1 MKGQVLKALL
11 SRRELC
17 FGSLECTPLS
27 SLVSRT
33 YAADLAWFHSHTSP
47 PVRRWFRISG
57 KRMRENEIWSTKID
71 PETSEICEQRKEK
84 QSLSVGLNVVY
95 WLSGVGSAQAANTS
109 AALKPLFFQR
119 GPVIW
124 KVRVNVALGLDV
136 ADVCCQFGKV
146 H

>member
-1 MKGQVLKALL
+1 M
-11 SRRELC
+11 C
-17 FGSLECTPLS
+17 
-27 SLVSRT
+27 RT
-33 YAADLAWFHSHTSP
+33 FEVFNMWKQSKIF
-47 PVRRWFRISG
+47 PVVRATLFMRRWFRIAACTNS
-57 KRMRENEIWSTKID
+57 
-71 PETSEICEQRKEK
+71 C
-84 QSLSVGLNVVY
+84 VGLNVVY

-124 KVRVNVALGLDV
+124 KVGVNVALGLDV

>member
-1 MKGQVLKALL
+1 M
-11 SRRELC
+11 C
-17 FGSLECTPLS
+17 
-27 SLVSRT
+27 RT
-33 YAADLAWFHSHTSP
+33 FEVFNMWKQSKNF
-47 PVRRWFRISG
+47 PVVRATLFMRRWFRIAACTNS
-57 KRMRENEIWSTKID
+57 
-71 PETSEICEQRKEK
+71 C
-84 QSLSVGLNVVY
+84 VGLNVVY

-124 KVRVNVALGLDV
+124 KVGVNVALGLDV

>member
-1 MKGQVLKALL
+1 MGQEVGGAPRGQVVGGVPLNLNICQIL
-11 SRRELC
+11 RCREL
-17 FGSLECTPLS
+17 SYVVHEN
-27 SLVSRT
+27 
-33 YAADLAWFHSHTSP
+33 
-47 PVRRWFRISG
+47 VRDRV
-57 KRMRENEIWSTKID
+57 
-71 PETSEICEQRKEK
+71 
-84 QSLSVGLNVVY
+84 SLSVGLNVVY

-124 KVRVNVALGLDV
+124 KVGVNVALGLDV

>member
-1 MKGQVLKALL
+1 M
-11 SRRELC
+11 
-17 FGSLECTPLS
+17 
-27 SLVSRT
+27 
-33 YAADLAWFHSHTSP
+33 
-47 PVRRWFRISG
+47 RRWFCIAACTNS
-57 KRMRENEIWSTKID
+57 
-71 PETSEICEQRKEK
+71 C
-84 QSLSVGLNVVY
+84 VGLNVVY

-124 KVRVNVALGLDV
+124 KVGVNVALGLDV

>member
-1 MKGQVLKALL
+1 MCGNCERV
-11 SRRELC
+11 
-17 FGSLECTPLS
+17 T
-27 SLVSRT
+27 
-33 YAADLAWFHSHTSP
+33 
-47 PVRRWFRISG
+47 RRWFRISG
-57 KRMRENEIWSTKID
+57 KR
-71 PETSEICEQRKEK
+71 
-84 QSLSVGLNVVY
+84 VGLNVVY

-124 KVRVNVALGLDV
+124 KVGVNVALGLDV